1 VTIESLDRAHAAR
14 PFRPFSL
21 SLPDGRT
28 LRVPRPESIVH
39 CPGSRIAVVVNHR
52 NGYEAVDVAA
62 VVSLSFEDSARVA
75 PEPRGSGA
83 GGSS

>member
-1 VTIESLDRAHAAR
+1 MTIESLDLALGAR

-39 CPGSRIAVVVNHR
+39 RPGSRIAVVVNHR

-62 VVSLSFEDSARVA
+62 VVSLNFEGSVSASV
-75 PEPRGSGA
+75 
-83 GGSS
+83 

>member
-1 VTIESLDRAHAAR
+1 VTIESLELAMRVR

-39 CPGSRIAVVVNHR
+39 RPGSRIAVVVNYR

-62 VVSLSFEDSARVA
+62 VVSLKFEGSA
-75 PEPRGSGA
+75 
-83 GGSS
+83 